1 MIQPSFERPV
11 SHRTNYRH
19 TQYHVKKLKKMLYF
33 ILFFLGGGG
42 GGISNLIS
50 LLTPTINM
58 AIRPG
63 RRTQYLKKHPNPQK
77 KVSFQLMKRNL

>member
-1 MIQPSFERPV
+1 MIQPPFEWPV
-11 SHRTNYRH
+11 PHRTNNRH
-19 TQYHVKKLKKMLYF
+19 AQYHVKKLKKRLYF
-33 ILFFLGGGG
+33 SFGS
-42 GGISNLIS
+42 GGINNKSNIIS
-50 LLTPTINM
+50 PLTPTINM